1 MTKTKFIKRKRPNI
15 KKAVI
20 LFVLLVVV
28 IILWKY
34 LEVLMEL
41 IF

>member
-15 KKAVI
+15 KKAVT